1 MPSDRSGL
9 LVGIELGGT
18 KIVVAS
24 SADGEVLDARERLP
38 TAEPVATLEAV
49 RASINNVSRGQAV
62 SAIGIASFGPIDLRR
77 DSAGFGRLIA
87 TPKPGWSGIDVV
99 GGITGGSDVPFAV
112 DTDVN
117 AAVIAERHFGAAID
131 FNHVLYLT
139 VGTGLGGGVW
149 SDGRV
154 VHGVNH
160 SEIGHIRVP
169 RQPGDEHVS
178 SCPFHGDCLEGMASG
193 TAMKERW
200 GSRADELGSD
210 TSAATHLEARY
221 LASGIAVLCSVVPVE
236 AVIIGGGVSKLP
248 RLHEYVAESLSDA
261 SGSYPPVPFAEGGPL
276 IVPPG
281 LGDDSGVR
289 GAIELAKLARSE
301 SVATRELPVRPQA

>member
-1 MPSDRSGL
+1 MQSDRAGV
-9 LVGIELGGT
+9 LVGVELGGT
-18 KIVVAS
+18 KIVMAS
-24 SADGEVLDARERLP
+24 SADGLVLDARERLP
-38 TAEPVATLEAV
+38 TTEPDKTLKAI
-49 RASINNVSRGQAV
+49 RASVENVSGGESI

-77 DSAGFGRLIA
+77 SSGGFGRLIS

-99 GGITGGSDVPFAV
+99 GGITVGFDAPFAA

-117 AAVIAERHFGAAID
+117 AAVIAERHFGAGID
-131 FNHVLYLT
+131 FDHVLYLT

-154 VHGVNH
+154 IHGANH

-169 RQPGDEHVS
+169 RQPGDDHVS
-178 SCPFHGDCLEGMASG
+178 SCPFHSDCLEGMASG
-193 TAMKERW
+193 TAMKKRW
-200 GSRADELGSD
+200 GSPADELGSD

-261 SGSYPPVPFAEGGPL
+261 SGTYPPVPFAEGGPL

-289 GAIELAKLARSE
+289 GAIELAKLARAESE
-301 SVATRELPVRPQA
+301 ARPG